1 MSSLYLLSLQVLPI
15 FSIFPQIQSQDSRF
29 FFHCDCVHP
38 HTYTRTHTQLH
49 TTHAHSHPYTPTHT
63 HTLFSFLFF
72 FHAITSFSY
81 YLVKSV
87 ATSKILTDPKISS
100 GADFENSFV
109 IGKIG
114 LFLFLGPWAD
124 TFFST
129 FNIVNNIHYF
139 IIERSCQ
146 IVRLWCMTWIHFI
159 GPTGYWVDR
168 SSVER
173 IFATGYF
180 V

>member
-1 MSSLYLLSLQVLPI
+1 MSGLYLLSLQVLPI
-15 FSIFPQIQSQDSRF
+15 FSIFLQLQSQDSRF
-29 FFHCDCVHP
+29 FFYRDCVHP
-38 HTYTRTHTQLH
+38 HIHTHPRTHTQL
-49 TTHAHSHPYTPTHT
+49 HT

-129 FNIVNNIHYF
+129 FNKVNNIYYF

-146 IVRLWCMTWIHFI
+146 IVRL
-159 GPTGYWVDR
+159 
-168 SSVER
+168 
-173 IFATGYF
+173 
-180 V
+180 